1 MLSVINGNMAN
12 FPLIFLKFSQDL
24 YGTPLKSREFPI
36 KNHEKTHK
44 KTREKTRENA
54 YRNAHENAYGKA
66 QGKAYDKVT
75 VFAQQV
81 RHYVKYKTY
90 LSAIQRK
97 P

>member
-36 KNHEKTHK
+36 KNHK
-44 KTREKTRENA
+44 KTRENA

-90 LSAIQRK
+90 LSARQPK